1 MTEALTEQEIKQYLD
16 LKRKINAK
24 AHEIVEIFDQPLD
37 HDSIDHFSI
46 WEKNREV
53 SITVG
58 GSYRG
63 EYQTECYD
71 HPIDYFF
78 KSTEELTEIKRKE
91 DEEEVERLLKVKK
104 KEEEAAKRR
113 RHREYLKLK
122 EEFEGKEGEQQ

>member
-1 MTEALTEQEIKQYLD
+1 MTESLTEQEIKQYLD

-37 HDSIDHFSI
+37 HDSIDHFNI
-46 WEKNREV
+46 WENGEV

-78 KSTEELTEIKRKE
+78 KSTEELNEIKRKE
-91 DEEEVERLLKVKK
+91 DEEEVERQLKVKK

-122 EEFEGKEGEQQ
+122 EEFEGKEGE

>member
-37 HDSIDHFSI
+37 HDSIDHFNI

-91 DEEEVERLLKVKK
+91 DEEEVERQLKIKK
-104 KEEEAAKRR
+104 KEEEAAKKR

-122 EEFEGKEGEQQ
+122 EEFEGKENES

>member
-1 MTEALTEQEIKQYLD
+1 MTEQEIKQYLD

-37 HDSIDHFSI
+37 HDSIDHFNI

-91 DEEEVERLLKVKK
+91 DEKEAELERKAKE
-104 KEEEAAKRR
+104 KEEKAANRR
-113 RHREYLKLK
+113 RHQEYLKLK
-122 EEFEGKEGEQQ
+122 DEFERGK

>member
-1 MTEALTEQEIKQYLD
+1 MTEQEIKQYLD

-37 HDSIDHFSI
+37 HDSIDHFNI

-91 DEEEVERLLKVKK
+91 DEKEAELERK
-104 KEEEAAKRR
+104 A
-113 RHREYLKLK
+113 
-122 EEFEGKEGEQQ
+122 

>member
-1 MTEALTEQEIKQYLD
+1 MAESLTEMQIEEYLD
-16 LKRKINAK
+16 LKRKIEAK

-37 HDSIDHFSI
+37 HDSLDHFNI
-46 WEKNREV
+46 WSSGDV

-63 EYQTECYD
+63 EYQTECYE

-78 KSTEELTEIKRKE
+78 KSTEELKEIKHKE
-91 DEEEVERLLKVKK
+91 DEEEAELQRKA
-104 KEEEAAKRR
+104 KEKAEKAAKML

-122 EEFEGKEGEQQ
+122 EEFEGKEGEEH